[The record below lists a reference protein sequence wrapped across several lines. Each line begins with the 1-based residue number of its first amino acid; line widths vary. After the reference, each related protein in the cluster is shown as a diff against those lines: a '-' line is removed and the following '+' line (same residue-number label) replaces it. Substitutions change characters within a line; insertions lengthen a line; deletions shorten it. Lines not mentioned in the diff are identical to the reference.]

1 VFSAE
6 QITDLDRRRVWH
18 PYAPMP
24 GTQPPLVV
32 ESARGVRLRL
42 ADGRE
47 LIDGMSSWW
56 AAIHGNAHPSLDAAA
71 IGQLGRMSHVMFG
84 GLTHEPAVRLC
95 DRLAEL
101 APDGLEH
108 VFLCDSGSVSVEVAV
123 KMCLQYWRSR
133 HRPDKRRL
141 LTWRGGY
148 HGDTF
153 MAMSVCD
160 PEGGMHR
167 MWDGV
172 LPRQLFAPP
181 PPAGFTAGVDP
192 GYAAELETLIAR
204 HKDELAAVIVEPVV
218 QGAGGM
224 RFHDPGYLR
233 VLRQACDEHGVLL
246 IFDEIAT
253 GFGRSGALFAARHAG
268 VSPDV
273 MCVGKALTGGYVTLA
288 AAIASSEVA
297 SGIADG
303 ELPVLAHGPTFMANP
318 LACALANASLGVLLG
333 TPGADAP
340 GADAPGADATYPLGW
355 HAEVAR
361 IEAGLRSGL
370 AAAAGWHGVADVRV
384 LGAIGV
390 VQLDRE
396 VDVAAATAAA
406 VRAGV
411 WLRPFRDLI
420 YTMPPYVTG
429 DEDLA
434 GICAGILAAVQ
445 AAAEAADASE
455 AAEAASR

>member
-1 VFSAE
+1 
-6 QITDLDRRRVWH
+6 VWH
-18 PYAPMP
+18 PYGPMP
-24 GTQPPLVV
+24 GRTPPLVI
-32 ESARGVRLRL
+32 ESASGVRLRL
-42 ADGRE
+42 ADSGVE
-47 LIDGMSSWW
+47 LVDGMSSWW
-56 AAIHGNAHPSLDAAA
+56 AAIHGYRHPVLDRAAA
-71 IGQLGRMSHVMFG
+71 DQLGRMSHVMFG

-95 DRLAEL
+95 QRLAGL

-123 KMCLQYWRSR
+123 KMCLQYWRSAG
-133 HRPDKRRL
+133 RPAKRRL

-160 PEGGMHR
+160 PEGGMHA

-172 LPRQLFAPP
+172 VARQLFAPAP
-181 PPAGFTAGVDP
+181 PPGPLDP
-192 GYAAELETLIAR
+192 GYAAALAGLIGEHA
-204 HKDELAAVIVEPVV
+204 DELAAVVVEPVV

-233 VLRQACDEHGVLL
+233 VLRDACTTHGVLL
-246 IFDEIAT
+246 VFDEIAT
-253 GFGRSGALFAARHAG
+253 GFGRTGALFAARHAG

-273 MCVGKALTGGYVTLA
+273 MCVGKALTGGYLSLA
-288 AAIASSEVA
+288 AALCTPAVA
-297 SGIADG
+297 SGISSG
-303 ELPVLAHGPTFMANP
+303 SVPVLAHGPTFMGNP
-318 LACALANASLGVLLG
+318 LACAVALASLSLLDDPRWY
-333 TPGADAP
+333 PG
-340 GADAPGADATYPLGW
+340 GW
-355 HAEVAR
+355 PAAVSRLAAGL
-361 IEAGLRSGL
+361 EAGLAPARGRP
-370 AAAAGWHGVADVRV
+370 GVADVRV

-390 VQLDRE
+390 VQLDHP

-434 GICAGILAAVQ
+434 LICRGVLATV
-445 AAAEAADASE
+445 DATG
-455 AAEAASR
+455 